1 LKILKLFF
9 LLITLNAILYAQDS
23 EGYELSAILFH
34 GNRNIATSELENV
47 VQSKETPGW
56 FLKFLHSIYEN
67 IGRPP
72 SYFDTALIPIDVEAL
87 KNYYQIG
94 RASCRER
101 V

>member
-1 LKILKLFF
+1 MKILKLFF

-87 KNYYQIG
+87 KNYY
-94 RASCRER
+94 
-101 V
+101 